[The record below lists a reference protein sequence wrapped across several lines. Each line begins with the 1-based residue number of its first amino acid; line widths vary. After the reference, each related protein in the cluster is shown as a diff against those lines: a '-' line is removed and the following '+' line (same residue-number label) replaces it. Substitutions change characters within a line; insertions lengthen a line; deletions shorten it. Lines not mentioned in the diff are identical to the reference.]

1 MKKNIVA
8 LFLSLIFSIG
18 LLEIFLNIYNPFA
31 PRIQGDQIILPV
43 NKVFHIE
50 NTTLSRLDKEIKHSR
65 NGLGFR
71 GPEAPKEINAIPS
84 IICVGGSTT
93 ECYYL
98 NDGQDWPAQVFLQL
112 KDSIPNLWIN
122 NAGLDGHSTW
132 GHRILLNQHIYKLKP
147 RFVLMLSGIND
158 LGREDISAYDTR
170 QFKQEETNSPGIRE
184 WFIRHSQ
191 ILSTIRTIRMGLKAQ
206 KQGVNHRDIDLKKQ
220 EILAVSEHQSE
231 RFVRNHDKMIESYG
245 SRLETIIQE
254 CKAHQVQL
262 ILMTQPMLWGF
273 GKDPRTGVDL
283 STIKIN
289 DSINGGVRWNI
300 LQAYNQK
307 AVETAQKFGVP
318 VIDLAN
324 KLEKSSAYFYDE
336 IHYTPAGA
344 HQIAKVISPEL
355 KSIIDSVSN

>member
-1 MKKNIVA
+1 MKKNIIA
-8 LFLSLIFSIG
+8 LVFSLIFS
-18 LLEIFLNIYNPFA
+18 LVVLEIFLNIYNPFA

-50 NTTLSRLDKEIKHSR
+50 NTTLSRLEKEITHSR

-71 GPEAPKEINAIPS
+71 GPEAPDDLNAMAS

-98 NDGQDWPAQVFLQL
+98 NDGQDWPAQVLLQL
-112 KDSIPNLWIN
+112 KDSIPNLWMN

-147 RFVLMLSGIND
+147 KFVLMLSGIND
-158 LGREDISAYDTR
+158 LGREDISTYDTQ
-170 QFKQEETNSPGIRE
+170 QFKKEENYSPGMRE

-191 ILSTIRTIRMGLKAQ
+191 ILTTIRTIRMGLKAQ
-206 KQGVNHRDIDLKKQ
+206 KQGVNHQDIDLKKQ
-220 EILAVSEHQSE
+220 ETLAISNLQSE
-231 RFVRNHDKMIESYG
+231 LLIKNHSKMIESYG
-245 SRLETIIQE
+245 KRLETIIQE

-289 DSINGGVRWNI
+289 DSINGEVRWKI
-300 LQAYNQK
+300 LEAYNQK
-307 AVETAQKFGVP
+307 AKETAHKFGVP

-324 KLEKSSAYFYDE
+324 KLEKSSEYFYDE

-344 HQIAKVISPEL
+344 QQIAKVISPEL

>member
-1 MKKNIVA
+1 MKKNIIA
-8 LFLSLIFSIG
+8 LVISLTFS
-18 LLEIFLNIYNPFA
+18 LFVLEIFLNIYNPFA
-31 PRIQGDQIILPV
+31 PRIQGDQIILPT

-50 NTTLSRLDKEIKHSR
+50 NTTLSRLDKEITHSR

-98 NDGQDWPAQVFLQL
+98 NDGQDWPAQVLLQL

-147 RFVLMLSGIND
+147 KFVIMLSGIND
-158 LGREDISAYDTR
+158 LGREDISAYDTK
-170 QFKQEETNSPGIRE
+170 QFKKEEIDSPGIRE

-191 ILSTIRTIRMGLKAQ
+191 ILTTIRTIRMGLKAQ
-206 KQGVNHRDIDLKKQ
+206 KQGVNHQDIDLKKQ
-220 EILAVSEHQSE
+220 ETLVVSDLQSE
-231 RFVRNHDKMIESYG
+231 LLLKDQSKMIESYG
-245 SRLETIIQE
+245 KRLETIIQE
-254 CKAHQVQL
+254 CKAHEVQL
-262 ILMTQPMLWGF
+262 ILMTQPMLWGL
-273 GKDPRTGVDL
+273 GKDPITGVDL

-289 DSINGGVRWNI
+289 DSINGELRWKI
-300 LQAYNQK
+300 LEAYNQK
-307 AVETAQKFGVP
+307 AKETALKYGIP

-324 KLEKSSAYFYDE
+324 KLEKSSEYFYDE
-336 IHYTPAGA
+336 IHYTPAGSQ
-344 HQIAKVISPEL
+344 QIAKVISPEL
-355 KSIIDSVSN
+355 KSIIDSISN